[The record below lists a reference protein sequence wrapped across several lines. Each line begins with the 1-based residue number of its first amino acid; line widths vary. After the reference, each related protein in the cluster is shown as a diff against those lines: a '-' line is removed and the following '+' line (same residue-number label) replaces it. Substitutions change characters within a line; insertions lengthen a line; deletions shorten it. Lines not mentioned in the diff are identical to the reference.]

1 MHRRNRLEE
10 LSVIGVVVA
19 VLSTVLAPR
28 AREDQGKVVPE
39 FTRQVVITVGSTR
52 FVATLH
58 DNATARAFAAR
69 LPLSMSMKE
78 LNGNEKFAEV
88 SPGLPVEASKP
99 KAIRA
104 GALML
109 YGADTVVL
117 FYESFA
123 TTYAYTPIA
132 QVDDPTGLK
141 TALGPTT
148 VTVTFEAQRQ

>member
-1 MHRRNRLEE
+1 M
-10 LSVIGVVVA
+10 
-19 VLSTVLAPR
+19 
-28 AREDQGKVVPE
+28 
-39 FTRQVVITVGSTR
+39 RQIVITVGSTR

-78 LNGNEKFAEV
+78 LNGNEKFAEL
-88 SPGLPVEASKP
+88 SPGLPVEAWRP

-123 TTYAYTPIA
+123 TTYSYTPIA

-141 TALGPTT
+141 AALGPTA